1 MQAIVPE
8 SMAHTLALSA
18 PSGEPALISRA
29 QQGDSEAFATL
40 VRMHQ
45 ARAVTLATQLVKD
58 EHDAREIV
66 QEAFLRVYRALD
78 RFAGESSFFTWL
90 YRIVKNLAI
99 DFMRR
104 PQRRESESLDAILAD
119 YRPEL
124 AGSATSDP
132 DPFEALANKQLQ
144 STLERSVQSLPSY
157 HRRVIEMR
165 EMQGLSYEEIAQA
178 TGVSKGT
185 IMSRLFHARQKL
197 QRSLKDAA
205 PEN

>member
-1 MQAIVPE
+1 M
-8 SMAHTLALSA
+8 SRTLALPVLA
-18 PSGEPALISRA
+18 QEPLLIARA
-29 QQGDSEAFATL
+29 QQGDRAAFAAL

-45 ARAVTLATQLVKD
+45 PRAVTLATQLVKD

-104 PQRRESESLDAILAD
+104 PQRRESESLDAILSE

-124 AGSATSDP
+124 AGSAAASP
-132 DPFEALANKQLQ
+132 DPYEALVNKQLQ
-144 STLERSVQSLPSY
+144 YTLERSVRSLPSY
-157 HRRVIEMR
+157 HRSVIEMR
-165 EMQGLSYEEIAQA
+165 ELQGLSYEEIAQA

-197 QRSLKDAA
+197 QRSLRDAS